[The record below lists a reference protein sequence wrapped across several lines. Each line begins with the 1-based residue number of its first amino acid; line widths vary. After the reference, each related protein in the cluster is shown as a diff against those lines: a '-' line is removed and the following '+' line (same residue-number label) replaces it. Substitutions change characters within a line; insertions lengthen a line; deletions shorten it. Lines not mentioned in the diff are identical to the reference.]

1 VLRKTVAP
9 EPGTVAHASNLSTK
23 QARQEDLE
31 FRSLPEPQRT
41 LSPNKKGKRKGTEKE
56 GRRGEG
62 EGRRGEG
69 REGEGRGG

>member
-1 VLRKTVAP
+1 MAP

-56 GRRGEG
+56 GRRGEVDSLVQWTSKTVCYHYLKL
-62 EGRRGEG
+62 
-69 REGEGRGG
+69 